1 MQSRRPKWRFYLAE
15 MAQRMT
21 GILNCILN
29 IDTSP
34 ATCPCGL
41 SATSM
46 FASFT
51 NRLLIARSFHHAS
64 AMPAKRAPK
73 SSKEPQMDPTPP
85 QEPQP
90 RSPVAALTST
100 STRISLL
107 IKPNA
112 KESRVTEVTEEW
124 VGIAVAAPPR
134 EGEANR
140 EVVEF
145 VAQVSWDG

>member
-1 MQSRRPKWRFYLAE
+1 
-15 MAQRMT
+15 
-21 GILNCILN
+21 
-29 IDTSP
+29 
-34 ATCPCGL
+34 
-41 SATSM
+41 M

-73 SSKEPQMDPTPP
+73 SSKKPQMDPTPP

-145 VAQVSWDG
+145 VAQIRKTDVEVIAGHKAREKVVRVDGVMALDVLRLLREAVEGD